1 VAYAASIGG
10 LATIIGSVPN
20 AIVVAMIP
28 QFFDIEI
35 SFLQWM
41 IFALPLTL
49 LLVALYV
56 YLTRIYSRVPNTR
69 LEVNFV
75 AQELE
80 KLGPQ

>member
-1 VAYAASIGG
+1 MNV
-10 LATIIGSVPN
+10 
-20 AIVVAMIP
+20 
-28 QFFDIEI
+28 
-35 SFLQWM
+35 
-41 IFALPLTL
+41 